1 MTATK
6 PKVLHVG
13 ALVPPCAERYRA
25 AFEMVEL
32 APGAPVPAGVRDVR
46 ALIAAAPIPGE
57 LIAALPQLGLI
68 AAFGAGVERIDRAA
82 AAARG
87 VKVANAPDP
96 TARCVADLAMALVLA
111 AGRGLV
117 AGDAFVRSGA
127 WTAGQF
133 PLMPRIS
140 RRRMGLLGLGRI
152 GRAIA
157 ARAAAFDMPVAY
169 HTRRPV
175 AGVAFTHHADLRS
188 LADWAEVLVVACPGG
203 EATRNLV
210 DAAVLRALGPTGIL
224 VNIARGSIVDEDAL
238 IAALEQGTIAAA
250 GLDVF
255 VDEPEVPAR
264 LRACRNAVLMPHRG
278 GGTIETWEETAD
290 DTIAN
295 IAAFLAGERPPGLL
309 AD

>member
-1 MTATK
+1 MTK
-6 PKVLHVG
+6 PLVLHVG
-13 ALVPPCAERYRA
+13 PLVPPCAERYQA
-25 AFEMVEL
+25 VFQAMEL
-32 APGAPVPAGVRDVR
+32 APDAPVPAGARDAR
-46 ALIAAAPIPGE
+46 ALIAAAPIPAA
-57 LIAALPQLGLI
+57 LIAQLPQLGLI

-87 VKVANAPDP
+87 VVVANAPDP
-96 TARCVADLAMALVLA
+96 TARCVADLAMALMLA

-127 WTAGQF
+127 WSGGQF

-140 RRRMGLLGLGRI
+140 RRRVGLLGLGRI
-152 GRAIA
+152 GRGIA
-157 ARAAAFDMPVAY
+157 RRAAAFDMPVAY

-175 AGVAFTHHADLRS
+175 AGVGFAHYPDLRA
-188 LADWAEVLVVACPGG
+188 LAAWAEVLVVACPGG

-210 DAAVLRALGPTGIL
+210 DAAVLRALGPAGIL
-224 VNIARGSIVDEDAL
+224 VNIARGSIVDEAAL
-238 IAALEQGTIAAA
+238 IEALEQGTIAAA

-264 LRACRNAVLMPHRG
+264 LRACRTAVLMPHRG
-278 GGTIETWEETAD
+278 GGTIETWQETAD

-295 IAAFLAGERPPGLL
+295 IQAFLRGERPPGLL
-309 AD
+309 AA